1 MPPEFFNEKL
11 PAEVLSKL
19 ASFREFDKFCDVI
32 LEADGSSKVK
42 SEPPSPTSVRAHKL
56 VLAAASPYFRE
67 TLSSGSYVECKEI
80 RVVVKDIDDKTLRL
94 LVDYMY
100 TGRLDIDEKNVQALF
115 GAAKILRLDSFH
127 GEDAVFEAVI
137 NWVKHDS
144 SRRASL
150 PNVLVGVRLPLI
162 SREFLLDRV
171 YNEPLR
177 HHCFSLEVISAWQR
191 SVIQSTLLVEKTLPI
206 LFDLQRLTTCKDS
219 WRAGPKMQHCRQALG
234 VTTLDG
240 IIFAVGG
247 KGGGHIFREA
257 EMLDPRQGKWISLPS
272 MRNAR
277 YGCGLTAVNGLLYA
291 AGGDSDRQNFNS
303 VEVYDPR
310 ACRWTAAQPM
320 LKKRYFTLAT
330 VFRDQVVVVGGL
342 DEKYT
347 VLSSAE
353 VRIPQDNAYFGITLM
368 P

>member
-19 ASFREFDKFCDVI
+19 ASFRESGTFCDVI
-32 LEADGSSKVK
+32 LEADSSSRAK
-42 SEPPSPTSVRAHKL
+42 SDATSPTSVRAHKL

-171 YNEPLR
+171 YNEPLIR
-177 HHCFSLEVISAWQR
+177 ESSACIAMLGAVFHNMLSKNKTSRVPENWYRRRQTSHSKMILIAGGLPRSYGADVNIYDPCSQHWTPAAPLLQPRSDFGMATVGDSIYAVGGEDASYTLR
-191 SVIQSTLLVEKTLPI
+191 SVEIYDV
-206 LFDLQRLTTCKDS
+206 QRNS

-234 VTTLDG
+234 VTALDG

-257 EMLDPRQGKWISLPS
+257 EMLDPRQGGGIRSSS
-272 MRNAR
+272 M
-277 YGCGLTAVNGLLYA
+277 
-291 AGGDSDRQNFNS
+291 
-303 VEVYDPR
+303 P
-310 ACRWTAAQPM
+310 
-320 LKKRYFTLAT
+320 
-330 VFRDQVVVVGGL
+330 L
-342 DEKYT
+342 DICST
-347 VLSSAE
+347 DA
-353 VRIPQDNAYFGITLM
+353 
-368 P
+368 